1 MAMSDPSSTVL
12 GKRKAP
18 HVSPTTPRKRF
29 SAAEL
34 YNPTMVTIVVSEAG
48 VMGNYEDA
56 ASEEFVLQR
65 GLICSHSKYFESA
78 FHKQW
83 SESQS
88 KRLQIDDV
96 SPKIF
101 RIFVAWLFYQQI
113 FYDQDRVE
121 PDAIA
126 PNASEQLGTS
136 TSEQLN
142 TSTRHRALSE
152 GCTTSA
158 SSSYRAA
165 CASTTTSLELR
176 DRNSDVQAAKRSLQ
190 PPALSH
196 IDPYDPQNA
205 LTWPWTD
212 LFELYVFAEK
222 YDTRG
227 LRIKVFDLI
236 QLRLVRNAM
245 LYESRWL
252 PDPDDVTYLVE
263 NLPSNS
269 RLVMLLS
276 RYYQVQSAR
285 PVERRL
291 AKLGRLPSS
300 FLALCYLHSMR
311 FMQAKHCPTCQARQ
325 HHTHDRAHTWEDTL
339 PPHAINSCLHHEHG
353 DDQEERAECLERWS
367 VKIQA
372 LRDELSQKAQTV
384 AASQEI
390 VVVS

>member
-1 MAMSDPSSTVL
+1 MFAPSSTVL

-18 HVSPTTPRKRF
+18 DVALPRPRKRF

-48 VMGNYEDA
+48 VLGNNEEA
-56 ASEEFVLQR
+56 PSEEFILQR
-65 GLICSHSKYFESA
+65 GLICSRSKYFESA
-78 FHKQW
+78 FHEQW

-88 KRLQIDDV
+88 KRVQIDDV

-101 RIFVAWLFYQQI
+101 RIFVAWLFYQEI
-113 FYDQDRVE
+113 FYDEDRVE
-121 PDAIA
+121 PDATA
-126 PNASEQLGTS
+126 PNTSNQSNTS
-136 TSEQLN
+136 TSDQL
-142 TSTRHRALSE
+142 STGTTHGVCPE
-152 GCTTSA
+152 DCTASA

-165 CASTTTSLELR
+165 CVSANTSLEVR
-176 DRNSDVQAAKRSLQ
+176 DRTGDMQAAKRSSQ
-190 PPALSH
+190 PSTLSH
-196 IDPYDPQNA
+196 IDPYDPQDP

-227 LRIKVFDLI
+227 LRIKVFDLV

-252 PDPDDVTYLVE
+252 PDPDDITYLVE
-263 NLPSNS
+263 NLPSNAK
-269 RLVMLLS
+269 LVMLLS

-311 FMQAKHCPTCQARQ
+311 FMQAKHCLTCQARQ

-339 PPHAINSCLHHEHG
+339 PPHAINTCLHHEHG
-353 DDQEERAECLERWS
+353 DDQEERVECLERWT
-367 VKIQA
+367 VKTQA
-372 LRDELSQKAQTV
+372 LRDELSQKAEIV
-384 AASQEI
+384 AASQDLI
-390 VVVS
+390 TVS